1 MLGNNNMNFHIVKI
15 LHSSLMHGLKK
26 KLIAYLHVYAY
37 FRRNLD
43 TAYSMALRKVD
54 EGHIAGIPVQI
65 LQYMVPPG

>member
-1 MLGNNNMNFHIVKI
+1 MNFYIVKI
-15 LHSSLMHGLKK
+15 LHSPLMHGLKK
-26 KLIAYLHVYAY
+26 KLIAYLYMYVYAY

>member
-1 MLGNNNMNFHIVKI
+1 MNFHIVKI
-15 LHSSLMHGLKK
+15 LHSPLMHGLKK
-26 KLIAYLHVYAY
+26 KLIDYLHVYVYAY

>member
-1 MLGNNNMNFHIVKI
+1 MNFHIVKI
-15 LHSSLMHGLKK
+15 LHSPLTVCLMHGLKK
-26 KLIAYLHVYAY
+26 KLIAYLYVYAH